1 MKIYSIS
8 FLISIVMMTLSG
20 VAIFNILECIDPPIT
35 EDGHRYMPTENMVKS
50 FFLSI
55 IAGAVIFIFAIRLQ
69 RQRQK
74 R

>member
-35 EDGHRYMPTENMVKS
+35 EDGHRYMPTENLVKS